1 MNESNEMKFA
11 EIMTML
17 GVVFPTNITPVLAKA
32 YFLALDKFTIEQVG
46 AAAEQYIK
54 TGKFFPKPVEL
65 TDIINGGKPNSKDKA
80 LLAWV
85 SIIDAMKKKGAYRSL
100 TLDDRLAMQIVN
112 HIGGYVN
119 LCSLSYKDLE
129 FKKREFIE
137 AYTTTEK
144 IDDNLLPSSL
154 KGLHEQQAN
163 QLAITSKG
171 K

>member
-1 MNESNEMKFA
+1 MNDNDKERFSSALVAASFA
-11 EIMTML
+11 IPRDVSKPMLTAYYNLLSDLDISDIEI
-17 GVVFPTNITPVLAKA
+17 A
-32 YFLALDKFTIEQVG
+32 IENHCRVSQF
-46 AAAEQYIK
+46 Y
-54 TGKFFPKPVEL
+54 PKPA
-65 TDIINGGKPNSKDKA
+65 DIRNIINGGKPNSKDKA

-112 HIGGYVN
+112 HVGGYVN

-144 IDDNLLPSSL
+144 VDDNLLPKSL
-154 KGLHEQQAN
+154 KGLHEQRAN
-163 QLAITSKG
+163 QLKIESK
-171 K
+171 